1 MSSFKYRTSAPGV
14 TPEAVRNVETQLG
27 VSLPGDYVK
36 FISFQNGGS
45 VDFENKYSY
54 AVPDEY
60 PDPPLC
66 LESFF
71 QVEQLPVEC
80 DRVQAAFG
88 VKFLPIGIDNFGNY
102 ICFGLAP
109 HQVGKVFF
117 LDHELIDDETGQCL
131 IVQIA
136 DSFNAFVAGLG
147 PDEEIAP

>member
-1 MSSFKYRTSAPGV
+1 MPSFKYRTSASRG
-14 TPEAVRNVETQLG
+14 TAGAVRNVEAQLG
-27 VSLPGDYVK
+27 ISLPRDYVE

-71 QVEQLPVEC
+71 PVEQLPVEC
-80 DRVQAAFG
+80 QRVQEAFD

-109 HQVGKVFF
+109 HQVGKLFF
-117 LDHELIDDETGQCL
+117 VDHELIDEETGQCL
-131 IVQIA
+131 IVKIA

-147 PDEEIAP
+147 RDEG